1 MNTPRN
7 DIDRLLALLAG
18 TAAHETPESARKCA
32 AFVGDRIEE
41 MIAKAAI
48 ATLET
53 EASRLRATI
62 DAGDDAHDGS
72 DIDALE
78 AIEMVAA
85 SAKAHADARAYAAKV
100 YSATE
105 GA

>member
-1 MNTPRN
+1 MTTTRD
-7 DIDRLLALLAG
+7 DIDRLLASLAG
-18 TAAHETPESARKCA
+18 TAAHETPEAARKCSI
-32 AFVGDRIEE
+32 FVGDRIEE

-62 DAGDDAHDGS
+62 DALDDALQT
-72 DIDALE
+72 ALE
-78 AIEMVAA
+78 ALAAIEMVAA
-85 SAKAHADARAYAAKV
+85 SAKVYAV
-100 YSATE
+100 TE